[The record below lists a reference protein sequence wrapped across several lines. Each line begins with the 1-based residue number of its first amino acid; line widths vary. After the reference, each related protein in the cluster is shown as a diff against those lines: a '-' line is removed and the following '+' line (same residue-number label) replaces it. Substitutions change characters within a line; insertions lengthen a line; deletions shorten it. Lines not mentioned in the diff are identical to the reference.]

1 MKKIENEKLLSKLAW
16 NYASTN
22 GLEYDDLFQEACLA
36 YLEALRTHD
45 ESRGK
50 ISTHIW
56 TSVSNRLKS
65 YIDAQKRG
73 NADLFSQGKCCFEEY
88 NTPVAYNNFW
98 WHGLTK
104 DAIIVAE
111 VIFES
116 SDEFVKLNQRTL
128 YSILIKTMRSFG
140 WNTRRIKK
148 CFSVLRNEFSF
159 AKN

>member
-56 TSVSNRLKS
+56 TCVSNHLKN
-65 YIDAQKRG
+65 YIKRQKDTVSLDGYDKPNYESR
-73 NADLFSQGKCCFEEY
+73 
-88 NTPVAYNNFW
+88 W
-98 WHGLTK
+98 WEGLTK
-104 DAIIVAE
+104 DATIVAE
-111 VIFES
+111 VVLES
-116 SDEFVKLNQRTL
+116 SEKFIELDRKTINHV
-128 YSILIKTMRSFG
+128 LIETMRDFG
-140 WNTRRIKK
+140 WETPRIKK